1 MAKRSNDL
9 AHDSVGRLML
19 RLAIPT
25 VVAQVVNALYN
36 IVDRI
41 YIGHNK
47 EVGDLALT
55 GLGICFPIIMFIS
68 ALSALVGTGGGSRAA
83 IAMGEGDS
91 EGANRILGNCATLMA
106 IISVLATVL
115 FQIFKEPLL
124 LLFGA
129 SPNTVGYA
137 TDYLGIYL
145 WGTIFVQISLGLN
158 TFITTQ
164 GFSTFSMATVLLGA
178 GVNIV
183 LDPVFIFGFGM
194 GVKGAALASGNTAS
208 GAAARAG
215 HRGLP
220 FYHAV
225 HRESGEHL
233 LQLLPL
239 PIRRRQRRGC
249 HDHLLQRHAGAEHD
263 APGPGSGG
271 PAHYR
276 L

>member
-41 YIGHNK
+41 YIGHIK

-164 GFSTFSMATVLLGA
+164 GFSTFSMATVLVGA

-183 LDPVFIFGFGM
+183 LDPVFRSGYCHCPGGLG
-194 GVKGAALASGNTAS
+194 GVGAHLPAGQAYPAAPPGPASGNTAS
-208 GAAARAG
+208 GTAARAG

-225 HRESGEHL
+225 HREPGEHL
-233 LQLLPL
+233 L
-239 PIRRRQRRGC
+239 
-249 HDHLLQRHAGAEHD
+249 
-263 APGPGSGG
+263 
-271 PAHYR
+271 
-276 L
+276 